1 MTNTSPFDPS
11 GSSPRVRGKPVLA
24 VELVCRIRIIP
35 ARAGANGVWGTFN
48 IRGHGSS
55 PRVRGKHA
63 RRGVGGGE
71 ARIIPARAGQ
81 TCGTSH
87 GIWFHPDHPRACGA
101 NGWVAL
107 NIACVRGSSPR
118 VRGKPCGPQGTGG
131 ARRIIPARAGQTK
144 GASCYEMCRT
154 DHPRAC
160 GANSRDTTGVGCAS
174 GSSPRVRGKL
184 GVTSPT
190 TAQNRIIPARAGQTP
205 AY

>member
-1 MTNTSPFDPS
+1 MNCPDHPRACGANTGTITGTANLA
-11 GSSPRVRGKPVLA
+11 GSSPRVRGKLA
-24 VELVCRIRIIP
+24 CCGVGAAGCRIIP
-35 ARAGANGVWGTFN
+35 ARAGQTRTRRRVGLPHPDHPRACGANGVWGTFN

-118 VRGKPCGPQGTGG
+118 VRGK
-131 ARRIIPARAGQTK
+131 
-144 GASCYEMCRT
+144 
-154 DHPRAC
+154 
-160 GANSRDTTGVGCAS
+160 
-174 GSSPRVRGKL
+174 L